1 MPPPRPVP
9 PGLNCRQPCPQRGP
23 CNAAGAPGSMLAAV
37 RPGGLRPSQTV
48 LPTMGLWP
56 TTPSCSYT
64 ITQCEHS
71 TISQSPFARAHL
83 FFWGT
88 DHFYRACVSELH
100 IVRSAEHRNNPVGL
114 HSTHNAEWLP
124 SLHCPHHDRVSFS
137 ESMHMQQKATV
148 SCVFTP
154 SVCTPPFLFHVCFD
168 WPGRKTHWHGI
179 DPLSEVRSSV
189 LEGGGRNAGFKQ
201 PDPGQKGLWELM

>member
-1 MPPPRPVP
+1 VSFTSSEVLSTETILLDSTAPIM
-9 PGLNCRQPCPQRGP
+9 LNGYP
-23 CNAAGAPGSMLAAV
+23 
-37 RPGGLRPSQTV
+37 
-48 LPTMGLWP
+48 
-56 TTPSCSYT
+56 
-64 ITQCEHS
+64 
-71 TISQSPFARAHL
+71 
-83 FFWGT
+83 
-88 DHFYRACVSELH
+88 
-100 IVRSAEHRNNPVGL
+100 
-114 HSTHNAEWLP
+114 
-124 SLHCPHHDRVSFS
+124 HCTAPHHNRVSFS